1 MVGRVRAVP
10 RDVRAVV
17 RELADEV
24 LFPAAM
30 RVDGLDA
37 LPVAHL
43 DALAAAGLYGAPVP
57 REAGGL
63 GLDLGGICAVAEE
76 LASGCL
82 ATAFV
87 WIQHRG
93 LVTTLSAPGTPVAL
107 REQWLLPV
115 CQGKVRGGIT
125 TIGLIPGPP
134 RLRAQPAAGG
144 WRLSGEA
151 PWVTGWGLVDVLLL
165 TARGPEDTAV
175 TLIVDAAAQ
184 PGLTVA
190 RQRLAAVNASATV
203 QLSFEGVT
211 VPGERLVSQAPLDPA
226 ASLRPDRLRVDGS
239 LALGV
244 TGRCCRL
251 LGPGPLDDELAACRQ
266 RLDAALAADT
276 ATMAQ
281 ARAAAS
287 ELAARAAA
295 ALAVRDGSQAVTADA
310 HAQRLA
316 REALFLLVFGL
327 RPAIKSAL
335 LRRLGAVAD

>member
-1 MVGRVRAVP
+1 VTSVS
-10 RDVRAVV
+10 RDVREGV
-17 RELADEV
+17 RDLADEV

-30 RVDGLDA
+30 RVDGLAA
-37 LPVAHL
+37 LPAGHL

-63 GLDLGGICAVAEE
+63 GLDLDGICTVAEE

-93 LVTTLSAPGTPVAL
+93 LVTTLSAPGTPAAL
-107 REQWLLPV
+107 RDRWLAPV
-115 CQGKVRGGIT
+115 CQGQVRGGIT
-125 TIGLIPGPP
+125 TVGLIPGPP
-134 RLRAQPAAGG
+134 QLRAQPAAGG

-165 TARGPEDTAV
+165 TARGPEETAV

-203 QLSFEGVT
+203 RLSFEGVV
-211 VPGERLVSQAPLDPA
+211 VPGERFVSQVPFEPA

-244 TGRCCRL
+244 TSRCCRL
-251 LGPGPLDDELAACRQ
+251 LGPGPLDDELAACRR

-287 ELAARAAA
+287 ELAVRAAA
-295 ALAVRDGSQAVTADA
+295 ALAVRDGSRAVTADA

-335 LRRLGAVAD
+335 LRRLGAVAG